1 MMHKIV
7 IVILIY
13 HRHKPL
19 DLILLTFEAPGTSN
33 FSVDSLLSAGGR
45 WSLNLLSRYSGDSI
59 PRIDYTTEEI
69 STWTAVFNTVLE
81 LMPKHACVEYRR
93 VFKILQDDDIFRPDR
108 IPQLEEMSAF
118 MKSEYQLSPL
128 NAVFSPS
135 VGHFRFEREMKLPCH
150 RQ

>member
-1 MMHKIV
+1 
-7 IVILIY
+7 L
-13 HRHKPL
+13 
-19 DLILLTFEAPGTSN
+19 N
-33 FSVDSLLSAGGR
+33 FAVQPQLSVGGGR
-45 WSLNLLSRYSGDSI
+45 SLNFLSRYSGDQI

-128 NAVFSPS
+128 CAVFSLS
-135 VGHFRFEREMKLPCH
+135 VGQIECEVAEADEWSSAFRFDWGMKIPCH
-150 RQ
+150 KQ